1 VSVVRLNPIQQ
12 RVRERWMKAGL
23 SRKAALAL
31 AREYLGSK
39 DAVIRYGEDDIRAA
53 LMQIKACGRKTAA
66 EIARLVT

>member
-1 VSVVRLNPIQQ
+1 MSVVRLNPIQQ